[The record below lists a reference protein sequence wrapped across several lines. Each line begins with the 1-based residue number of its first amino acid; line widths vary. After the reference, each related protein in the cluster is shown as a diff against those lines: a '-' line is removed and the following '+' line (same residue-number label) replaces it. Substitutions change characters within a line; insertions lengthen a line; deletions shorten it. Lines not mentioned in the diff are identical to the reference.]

1 MIINTKTYLQKI
13 NTEQRDNF
21 LNKKPTK
28 IMSLLAKQKTKK
40 KAMVQKEC
48 IKKLK

>member
-21 LNKKPTK
+21 LNKKPSK
-28 IMSLLAKQKTKK
+28 IMSLLAKQKKQKKQQWTKK
-40 KAMVQKEC
+40 SV
-48 IKKLK
+48 LKN